1 VKRRLRILFI
11 VVLSPGAPGLVKPA
25 GAQTPRPGAVVA
37 GQTAITLPDTTNYPA
52 QAREILALEVK
63 RSAAIAAH
71 DTAWLATLY
80 AADFRGVLAGGR
92 LVDRPALFRVF
103 NFDAPELRF
112 TIDELVV
119 RDFGSSAIAMGRLR
133 TLRGGEVVGASRYL
147 HSYVRRGAQW
157 WIVAAAGSLVPT
169 DAHRD

>member
-1 VKRRLRILFI
+1 MNGRLGILFI
-11 VVLSPGAPGLVKPA
+11 VVLSPCAPCLVEQA
-25 GAQTPRPGAVVA
+25 AAQTPSAGAVVA
-37 GQTAITLPDTTNYPA
+37 GQTTITLPDTTNYSA
-52 QAREILALEVK
+52 HAREILALEVK

-92 LVDRPALFRVF
+92 LVDRPALFRVLS
-103 NFDAPELRF
+103 FDAPELRF
-112 TIDELVV
+112 TIDELEV

-133 TLRGGEVVGASRYL
+133 TLRAGEAVGASRYL

-157 WIVAAAGSLVPT
+157 WIVAAAGSLVP